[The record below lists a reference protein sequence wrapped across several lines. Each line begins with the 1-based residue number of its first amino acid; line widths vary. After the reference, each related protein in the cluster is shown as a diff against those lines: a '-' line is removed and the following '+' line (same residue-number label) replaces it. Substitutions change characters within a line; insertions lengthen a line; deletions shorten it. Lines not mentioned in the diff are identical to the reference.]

1 MKKHFDKELVMTMKM
16 MNISETL
23 LNVGFVITLM
33 IKVLLKQDAIVI
45 SLKNIDA
52 LHIELL
58 YQR

>member
-1 MKKHFDKELVMTMKM
+1 M
-16 MNISETL
+16 MNISRTL

-33 IKVLLKQDAIVI
+33 LKVLSKQDAIVI

-52 LHIELL
+52 LRIELL

>member
-1 MKKHFDKELVMTMKM
+1 M
-16 MNISETL
+16 MNISGTL

>member
-1 MKKHFDKELVMTMKM
+1 M

-52 LHIELL
+52 LRIELL

>member
-1 MKKHFDKELVMTMKM
+1 M
-16 MNISETL
+16 MNISRTL

-33 IKVLLKQDAIVI
+33 LKVLLKQDAILI

-52 LHIELL
+52 LRIELL